1 MGIYDMYLIVILLR
15 LFSPQMDLIEVSG
28 ETLGDM
34 TSDEVLSKEIGL
46 IVNGDSLDEI
56 LENKTH
62 VKNFMRLTRKCKA
75 VLISRCCLMRILLV
89 S

>member
-62 VKNFMRLTRKCKA
+62 VKNFNLNNINRGSKH
-75 VLISRCCLMRILLV
+75 
-89 S
+89 